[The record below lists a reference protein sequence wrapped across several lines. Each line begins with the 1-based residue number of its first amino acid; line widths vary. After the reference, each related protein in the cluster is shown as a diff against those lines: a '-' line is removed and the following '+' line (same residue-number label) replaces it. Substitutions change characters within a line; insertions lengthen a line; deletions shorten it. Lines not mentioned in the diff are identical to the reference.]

1 MDRAISMRVSTALYL
16 QALDVGQAISQ
27 NGSYIT
33 GALAGLLM
41 FLVAALM
48 ATVSIIVISAAKIM
62 IGVLVIFAP
71 IAIACTLFKVTAP
84 LFDRW
89 VNLALGFALL
99 SDADLGHG
107 GLHDRRSPAT

>member
-1 MDRAISMRVSTALYL
+1 MPSTCKPSMWVRLSARTA
-16 QALDVGQAISQ
+16 ATSP
-27 NGSYIT
+27 

-71 IAIACTLFKVTAP
+71 VAIACTLFKVTARS
-84 LFDRW
+84 LT
-89 VNLALGFALL
+89 
-99 SDADLGHG
+99 G
-107 GLHDRRSPAT
+107 G